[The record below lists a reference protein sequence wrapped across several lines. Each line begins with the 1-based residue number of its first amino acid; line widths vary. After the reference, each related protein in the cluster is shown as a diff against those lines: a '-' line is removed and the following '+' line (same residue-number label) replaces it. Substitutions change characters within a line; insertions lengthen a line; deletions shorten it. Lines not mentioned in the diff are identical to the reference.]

1 MSDTVMTTDREAL
14 KSAIIY
20 MEKAL
25 SAFKKGLNL
34 DTETENEKI
43 NTAPEAVETAKAAQ
57 TEAAQKVE
65 VPYFCYSSCSSWSPA
80 QTEAAQKVEAPKKE
94 PEKPAVS
101 IEEVRKVFAKIMLD
115 QIIDGKALIK
125 ATLDKYKVTKVS
137 EFKPEQ
143 YLSALDD
150 TVESYKKELEKKDP
164 QNADEKL
171 KEMIKWV
178 IPF

>member
-1 MSDTVMTTDREAL
+1 MSDTVITTDREAL

-25 SAFKKGLNL
+25 LAFKQGLNL
-34 DTETENEKI
+34 ETENEKI
-43 NTAPEAVETAKAAQ
+43 NTAPKAVETAKA
-57 TEAAQKVE
+57 
-65 VPYFCYSSCSSWSPA
+65 A

-115 QIIDGKALIK
+115 TIIDGKALIK

-143 YLSALDD
+143 YCAALTD
-150 TVESYKKELEKKDP
+150 TVESYKEELEKKDP
-164 QNADEKL
+164 HNADEKL
-171 KEMIKWV
+171 KEMIEWV

>member
-34 DTETENEKI
+34 ETENEKI
-43 NTAPEAVETAKAAQ
+43 NTAPKAVETAKAAQ
-57 TEAAQKVE
+57 TETAQNVE
-65 VPYFCYSSCSSWSPA
+65 V
-80 QTEAAQKVEAPKKE
+80 TKKE

>member
-1 MSDTVMTTDREAL
+1 MSDTVMITDREAL

-25 SAFKKGLNL
+25 LAFKQGLNL
-34 DTETENEKI
+34 ETENEKI
-43 NTAPEAVETAKAAQ
+43 NTAPGAVETAKAAP

-65 VPYFCYSSCSSWSPA
+65 VA
-80 QTEAAQKVEAPKKE
+80 KKE
-94 PEKPAVS
+94 PEKQAVS

-143 YLSALDD
+143 YCAALTD
-150 TVESYKKELEKKDP
+150 TVESYKEELEKKDP

-171 KEMIKWV
+171 KEMIEWV

>member
-14 KSAIIY
+14 KSAIFY

-25 SAFKKGLNL
+25 LAFKQGLNL
-34 DTETENEKI
+34 ETENEKI
-43 NTAPEAVETAKAAQ
+43 NTAQEAVETTKTAP
-57 TEAAQKVE
+57 TEAEQKVE
-65 VPYFCYSSCSSWSPA
+65 G
-80 QTEAAQKVEAPKKE
+80 PKKE
-94 PEKPAVS
+94 PEKQAVS

-143 YLSALDD
+143 YCAALED
-150 TVESYKKELEKKDP
+150 TVESYKEELEKKDP
-164 QNADEKL
+164 TNADEKL
-171 KEMIKWV
+171 KEMIEWV

>member
-25 SAFKKGLNL
+25 LAFKKGLNL
-34 DTETENEKI
+34 ETENEKI
-43 NTAPEAVETAKAAQ
+43 NTAPKAVETAKAAP
-57 TEAAQKVE
+57 TETAQKVE
-65 VPYFCYSSCSSWSPA
+65 V
-80 QTEAAQKVEAPKKE
+80 TKKE

-115 QIIDGKALIK
+115 TIIDGKALIK

-143 YLSALDD
+143 YCAALTD
-150 TVESYKKELEKKDP
+150 TVESYKEELEKKDP
-164 QNADEKL
+164 HNADEKL
-171 KEMIKWV
+171 KEMIEWV

>member
-1 MSDTVMTTDREAL
+1 MSDTVITTDREAL

-34 DTETENEKI
+34 DTETENEKT
-43 NTAPEAVETAKAAQ
+43 NTAQKTVEKTKTSPAETK
-57 TEAAQKVE
+57 QKVE
-65 VPYFCYSSCSSWSPA
+65 VP
-80 QTEAAQKVEAPKKE
+80 EKG
-94 PEKPAVS
+94 PEKLAPS
-101 IEEVRKVFAKIMLD
+101 IEDIRKVFAKIMLD
-115 QIIDGKALIK
+115 QVVDGRSIIKS
-125 ATLDKYKVTKVS
+125 TLDKYNVTKVS

-143 YLSALDD
+143 YLSALTD
-150 TVESYKKELEKKDP
+150 TINNYKEDLEKKDP

-171 KEMIKWV
+171 KEMIEWV

>member
-1 MSDTVMTTDREAL
+1 MSDTVITTDREAL

-25 SAFKKGLNL
+25 LAFKKGLNL
-34 DTETENEKI
+34 ETENEKI
-43 NTAPEAVETAKAAQ
+43 NTAPKAMETAKAAP

-65 VPYFCYSSCSSWSPA
+65 V
-80 QTEAAQKVEAPKKE
+80 TKKE

-143 YLSALDD
+143 YCAALTD
-150 TVESYKKELEKKDP
+150 TVESYKEELEKKDP
-164 QNADEKL
+164 HNADEKL
-171 KEMIKWV
+171 KEMIEWV

>member
-1 MSDTVMTTDREAL
+1 MSDTVMNTDREAL
-14 KSAIIY
+14 KSAIFY

-25 SAFKKGLNL
+25 SAFKQGLNL
-34 DTETENEKI
+34 ETENEKI
-43 NTAPEAVETAKAAQ
+43 NTAP

-65 VPYFCYSSCSSWSPA
+65 VP
-80 QTEAAQKVEAPKKE
+80 KKE
-94 PEKPAVS
+94 PEKQAVS

-125 ATLDKYKVTKVS
+125 ATLDKYRVTKVS

-143 YLSALDD
+143 YCDALTD
-150 TVESYKKELEKKDP
+150 TVESYKEELEKKDP

-171 KEMIKWV
+171 KEMIEWV

>member
-1 MSDTVMTTDREAL
+1 MSDTVMTPDREAL

-25 SAFKKGLNL
+25 LAFKKGLNL
-34 DTETENEKI
+34 ETENEKI
-43 NTAPEAVETAKAAQ
+43 NTAPKAVETAKAA
-57 TEAAQKVE
+57 
-65 VPYFCYSSCSSWSPA
+65 P
-80 QTEAAQKVEAPKKE
+80 TEAAQKVEAPKKE

-137 EFKPEQ
+137 EFNPEQ
-143 YLSALDD
+143 YCDALTD
-150 TVESYKKELEKKDP
+150 TVESYKEELEKKDP
-164 QNADEKL
+164 HNADEKL
-171 KEMIKWV
+171 KEMIEWA

>member
-1 MSDTVMTTDREAL
+1 MSDTVITTDREAL

-20 MEKAL
+20 LEKAL
-25 SAFKKGLNL
+25 AAFKQGLNL
-34 DTETENEKI
+34 EI
-43 NTAPEAVETAKAAQ
+43 NTAQKAVETAKTAP

-65 VPYFCYSSCSSWSPA
+65 V
-80 QTEAAQKVEAPKKE
+80 PKKE

-115 QIIDGKALIK
+115 PTIDGKALIK

-143 YLSALDD
+143 YGAALED
-150 TVESYKKELEKKDP
+150 TVESYEEELAKKERNLREKI
-164 QNADEKL
+164 L
-171 KEMIKWV
+171 KTQMRS
-178 IPF
+178 

>member
-1 MSDTVMTTDREAL
+1 MSDTVITTDREAL

-20 MEKAL
+20 LEKAL
-25 SAFKKGLNL
+25 LAFKQGLNL
-34 DTETENEKI
+34 ETENEKI
-43 NTAPEAVETAKAAQ
+43 NTAQKAVETAKAAP
-57 TEAAQKVE
+57 TEATQKVE
-65 VPYFCYSSCSSWSPA
+65 VP
-80 QTEAAQKVEAPKKE
+80 KNE
-94 PEKPAVS
+94 PEKQAVS

-143 YLSALDD
+143 YCDALTD
-150 TVESYKKELEKKDP
+150 TVESYKEELEKKDP

-171 KEMIKWV
+171 KEMVEWV

>member
-1 MSDTVMTTDREAL
+1 MSDTVMITDREAL

-25 SAFKKGLNL
+25 LAFKKGLNL
-34 DTETENEKI
+34 ETENEKI
-43 NTAPEAVETAKAAQ
+43 NTAQEAVETAKAAQ

-65 VPYFCYSSCSSWSPA
+65 V
-80 QTEAAQKVEAPKKE
+80 PKKE

-115 QIIDGKALIK
+115 TIIDGKALIK

-143 YLSALDD
+143 YCDALTD
-150 TVESYKKELEKKDP
+150 TVESYKEELEKKDP
-164 QNADEKL
+164 HNADEKL
-171 KEMIKWV
+171 KEMIEWV

>member
-14 KSAIIY
+14 KSAILY

-25 SAFKKGLNL
+25 SAFKRGLNL
-34 DTETENEKI
+34 EIENEKI
-43 NTAPEAVETAKAAQ
+43 NTAQKAVEKAKTAPAETK
-57 TEAAQKVE
+57 QKV
-65 VPYFCYSSCSSWSPA
+65 
-80 QTEAAQKVEAPKKE
+80 KI
-94 PEKPAVS
+94 PEKGPEKLAINV
-101 IEEVRKVFAKIMLD
+101 EEVRKVFAKIMLD

-143 YLSALDD
+143 YLSALAD
-150 TVESYKKELEKKDP
+150 TVESYKEELEKKDP

-171 KEMIKWV
+171 KEMVKWI

>member
-14 KSAIIY
+14 KSAIFY

-25 SAFKKGLNL
+25 LAFKQGLNL
-34 DTETENEKI
+34 ETENEKI

-65 VPYFCYSSCSSWSPA
+65 VP
-80 QTEAAQKVEAPKKE
+80 KKE
-94 PEKPAVS
+94 PEKQAVS

-115 QIIDGKALIK
+115 TIIDGKALIK

-143 YLSALDD
+143 YCDALTD
-150 TVESYKKELEKKDP
+150 TVESYKEELEKKDP

-171 KEMIKWV
+171 KEMIEWV

>member
-25 SAFKKGLNL
+25 SALKKGLNL

-43 NTAPEAVETAKAAQ
+43 NTAQKTVEKAETVP

-65 VPYFCYSSCSSWSPA
+65 V
-80 QTEAAQKVEAPKKE
+80 PKKE

>member
-1 MSDTVMTTDREAL
+1 MSDIVMTTDREAL
-14 KSAIIY
+14 KSAILY

-25 SAFKKGLNL
+25 TAFKKGLNL
-34 DTETENEKI
+34 EIENEKI
-43 NTAPEAVETAKAAQ
+43 NTAQKAVEKTKTAPA
-57 TEAAQKVE
+57 EAAKKVE
-65 VPYFCYSSCSSWSPA
+65 VP
-80 QTEAAQKVEAPKKE
+80 KKG
-94 PEKPAVS
+94 PEKLVVNV
-101 IEEVRKVFAKIMLD
+101 EEVRKVFAKIMLD

-143 YLSALDD
+143 YCAALTD
-150 TVESYKKELEKKDP
+150 TVESYKDELEKKDP

-171 KEMIKWV
+171 KEMIEWV

>member
-1 MSDTVMTTDREAL
+1 MSDLVMTTDREAL
-14 KSAIIY
+14 KSAILY

-25 SAFKKGLNL
+25 TAFKRGLNL
-34 DTETENEKI
+34 ESENEKI
-43 NTAPEAVETAKAAQ
+43 NTAQKTVEKVKTAP
-57 TEAAQKVE
+57 TETKQKVE
-65 VPYFCYSSCSSWSPA
+65 VP
-80 QTEAAQKVEAPKKE
+80 KKG
-94 PEKPAVS
+94 PEKLVVNV
-101 IEEVRKVFAKIMLD
+101 EEVRKVFAKIMLD

-143 YLSALDD
+143 YLSALAD

>member
-1 MSDTVMTTDREAL
+1 MSDTVITTDREAL

-34 DTETENEKI
+34 ETENEKI
-43 NTAPEAVETAKAAQ
+43 NTAQKTVEKTKAAPA
-57 TEAAQKVE
+57 EAAQKVE
-65 VPYFCYSSCSSWSPA
+65 VP
-80 QTEAAQKVEAPKKE
+80 KKG
-94 PEKPAVS
+94 PEKLEPS
-101 IEEVRKVFAKIMLD
+101 IEDIRKVFAKIMLD
-115 QIIDGKALIK
+115 QVIDGKALIK

-143 YLSALDD
+143 YCAALTD

-164 QNADEKL
+164 KNADEKL
-171 KEMIKWV
+171 KEMIEWV

>member
-1 MSDTVMTTDREAL
+1 MSDTVITTDREAL
-14 KSAIIY
+14 KSAIFY
-20 MEKAL
+20 LEKAL
-25 SAFKKGLNL
+25 TAFKKGLNL
-34 DTETENEKI
+34 ETEDEKI
-43 NTAPEAVETAKAAQ
+43 NTAPEAVETAKAAP

-65 VPYFCYSSCSSWSPA
+65 VP
-80 QTEAAQKVEAPKKE
+80 KKE
-94 PEKPAVS
+94 PEKPAVG

-115 QIIDGKALIK
+115 TSIDGKALVK

-143 YLSALDD
+143 YLSALTD
-150 TVESYKKELEKKDP
+150 TINNYKEDLEKKDP

-171 KEMIKWV
+171 KEMIEWV

>member
-1 MSDTVMTTDREAL
+1 MSDTVITTDREAL

-43 NTAPEAVETAKAAQ
+43 NTAQKTVEKAETAP

-65 VPYFCYSSCSSWSPA
+65 V
-80 QTEAAQKVEAPKKE
+80 PKKE

-143 YLSALDD
+143 YLSALTD
-150 TVESYKKELEKKDP
+150 TINNYKEDLEKKDP

-171 KEMIKWV
+171 KEMTKWV

>member
-1 MSDTVMTTDREAL
+1 MSDTVITTDREAL
-14 KSAIIY
+14 KSAIFY

-34 DTETENEKI
+34 EIENEKI
-43 NTAPEAVETAKAAQ
+43 NTAQKTVEKTKTVPA
-57 TEAAQKVE
+57 EAAQKVE
-65 VPYFCYSSCSSWSPA
+65 VP
-80 QTEAAQKVEAPKKE
+80 EKG
-94 PEKPAVS
+94 PEKLAPS
-101 IEEVRKVFAKIMLD
+101 IEDIRKVFAKIMLD
-115 QIIDGKALIK
+115 QVVDGRSIIKS
-125 ATLDKYKVTKVS
+125 TLDKYNVTKVS

-164 QNADEKL
+164 HNADEKL
-171 KEMIKWV
+171 KEMIEWV

>member
-1 MSDTVMTTDREAL
+1 MSDIVMTTDREAL
-14 KSAIIY
+14 KSAILY

-25 SAFKKGLNL
+25 TAFKKGLNL
-34 DTETENEKI
+34 EIENEKI
-43 NTAPEAVETAKAAQ
+43 NTAQKAVEKAKTAPAETK
-57 TEAAQKVE
+57 QKVE
-65 VPYFCYSSCSSWSPA
+65 VP
-80 QTEAAQKVEAPKKE
+80 KKG
-94 PEKPAVS
+94 PEKLVVNV
-101 IEEVRKVFAKIMLD
+101 EEVRKVFAKIMLD

-143 YLSALDD
+143 YLSALAD

>member
-1 MSDTVMTTDREAL
+1 MSDTVITTDREAL
-14 KSAIIY
+14 KSAILY
-20 MEKAL
+20 LEKAL

-34 DTETENEKI
+34 ETETENEKI
-43 NTAPEAVETAKAAQ
+43 NTAQKTVEKAETAP

-65 VPYFCYSSCSSWSPA
+65 V
-80 QTEAAQKVEAPKKE
+80 PKKE

-115 QIIDGKALIK
+115 QIIDGKAIIK

-143 YLSALDD
+143 YCAALTDA
-150 TVESYKKELEKKDP
+150 VGSYKDELENKDP

-171 KEMIKWV
+171 KEMIEWV

>member
-14 KSAIIY
+14 KSAILY

-25 SAFKKGLNL
+25 SAFKRGLNL
-34 DTETENEKI
+34 EIENEKI
-43 NTAPEAVETAKAAQ
+43 NTAQKTVEKAKTAPAETK
-57 TEAAQKVE
+57 QKVE
-65 VPYFCYSSCSSWSPA
+65 VP
-80 QTEAAQKVEAPKKE
+80 KKG
-94 PEKPAVS
+94 PEKLVVNV
-101 IEEVRKVFAKIMLD
+101 EEVRKVFAKIMLD

-143 YLSALDD
+143 YCAALTD
-150 TVESYKKELEKKDP
+150 TVESYKDELEKKDP

-171 KEMIKWV
+171 KEMVK
-178 IPF
+178 

>member
-34 DTETENEKI
+34 ELENEKI
-43 NTAPEAVETAKAAQ
+43 NTAQKAVETAKTAP

-65 VPYFCYSSCSSWSPA
+65 VP
-80 QTEAAQKVEAPKKE
+80 KKG
-94 PEKPAVS
+94 PEKLAPS
-101 IEEVRKVFAKIMLD
+101 IEDIRKVFAKIMLD
-115 QIIDGKALIK
+115 QVVDGRSIIKS
-125 ATLDKYKVTKVS
+125 TLDKYNVTKVS
-137 EFKPEQ
+137 EFKSEQ

-171 KEMIKWV
+171 KEMIEWV

>member
-1 MSDTVMTTDREAL
+1 MSDTVITTDREAL

-34 DTETENEKI
+34 ETETENEKI
-43 NTAPEAVETAKAAQ
+43 NTAQKAVETAKTEP

-65 VPYFCYSSCSSWSPA
+65 VP
-80 QTEAAQKVEAPKKE
+80 KKE
-94 PEKPAVS
+94 PENPAVS
-101 IEEVRKVFAKIMLD
+101 IEEVRKVLAKIMLD